1 MNKVL
6 TLSWHAVDFPEASW
20 LQVSLCLFDDT
31 GGPETYNLHWRR
43 LMLPKPNF
51 VSKHTVFASYSGWR
65 QVKSSTPSK
74 KRGQRENS
82 HGRNRHPE
90 LSFHGFCFKVTI
102 YCIGWGVDTSE
113 PVKRR
118 CYFVFWV
125 WIRFWAAGPSGEVWA
140 PDWGMSSSRPPTHLC
155 SATSASWAGC
165 LSSWS
170 CVGGIVSE
178 LVSLFSWS
186 PLGD

>member
-102 YCIGWGVDTSE
+102 YCIGWGWTHLSLSREDATSSSGFGLDFGLLGHQE
-113 PVKRR
+113 
-118 CYFVFWV
+118 
-125 WIRFWAAGPSGEVWA
+125 RFGLPTGVWA
-140 PDWGMSSSRPPTHLC
+140 LLGCQHIFALWLLLHGLGVCPLEAVWEELSL
-155 SATSASWAGC
+155 SWF
-165 LSSWS
+165 
-170 CVGGIVSE
+170 
-178 LVSLFSWS
+178 LFSHEA
-186 PLGD
+186 L